1 MGEGGV
7 ARAGKSRSP
16 VIRTKGDQ
24 AFAKD
29 RGPHHWSRPRRP
41 NLQKSTGICPS
52 WDCIGKERRD
62 GRRKS
67 PAGAAAAGA
76 KKRPCIGAQGRGQST
91 GYVLRR
97 GLLRSRTNSERGE
110 WFHGRRKEKPRRSGA
125 EFQMRKT
132 LLRTKP
138 AMQLYRAGT
147 RKSKGGRKSPAFG
160 AGLSK
165 GDSDSND
172 EAMGRR
178 SPRRS
183 NSAGEQWPN

>member
-1 MGEGGV
+1 LVPPSPPQSTEIYRDLSVMGLYWE
-7 ARAGKSRSP
+7 
-16 VIRTKGDQ
+16 
-24 AFAKD
+24 
-29 RGPHHWSRPRRP
+29 
-41 NLQKSTGICPS
+41 
-52 WDCIGKERRD
+52 ERRD

-76 KKRPCIGAQGRGQST
+76 KKRPRIGAQGRGQST